1 MLSKIV
7 MQGDLADLQQLFV
20 PYAEHEHHSVFHFC
34 LKRYSSRRK
43 GIHAYTATNGIRGYY
58 ENGDEARSGGLTT
71 AKSWFRIFAKC
82 WGKTM
87 RVNVLVLPEPIM
99 LLADLVV
106 ISECLRRFLSGPSV
120 GTVLEL
126 LVGGGIAAF
135 FLVRQLLEIE
145 TLETMLVDLL
155 TQAGGKNE

>member
-1 MLSKIV
+1 
-7 MQGDLADLQQLFV
+7 
-20 PYAEHEHHSVFHFC
+20 
-34 LKRYSSRRK
+34 
-43 GIHAYTATNGIRGYY
+43 
-58 ENGDEARSGGLTT
+58 
-71 AKSWFRIFAKC
+71 
-82 WGKTM
+82 M